1 MVKSKYA
8 PNTLT
13 AWSYLK
19 TSILWYVSD
28 ISTFAELL
36 ISGRLCLTLDVG
48 GIVDH
53 HWLEAIVSCV
63 DVGGMVDHHCF
74 NFLFIIYFYIII

>member
-1 MVKSKYA
+1 MFIELSREA
-8 PNTLT
+8 
-13 AWSYLK
+13 
-19 TSILWYVSD
+19 IVSCVD
-28 ISTFAELL
+28 AGGIVDHHWLEAIASCVDA
-36 ISGRLCLTLDVG
+36 G

-63 DVGGMVDHHCF
+63 DVGGIVDHHCF